1 MVLVPIK
8 DKDFIFRRYNVEL
21 EGPAIPIEDTPEVK
35 AAVPKDEPFKS
46 VAMAVVIGDTDAA
59 ISKVKDALKTI
70 KPLELIEKGLAKGM
84 DAVGALYASGTYF
97 LPNVMVSADAMMAGI
112 AECEKAL
119 GKAAEKKGKV
129 VCHVAEGDPHDIGK
143 NMLVMFLRAAGY
155 DVTDLGRD
163 VPVETVVDAV
173 KKEKPIW
180 LTGTALMTTTMSNF
194 PKIADK
200 LKAAGIDIPFGC
212 GGGAVSKDWVE
223 TFDLGFFGDKAYHG
237 PKLADA
243 ILKGMSW
250 KDLRIKYNEV
260 VGEYA
265 TAKGW

>member
-1 MVLVPIK
+1 MVLVPVK
-8 DKDFIFRRYNVEL
+8 NTDFIFRRFNVEL
-21 EGPAIPIEDTPEVK
+21 EGPAIPIESAPEVK
-35 AAVPKDEPFKS
+35 AAAPTAEPFKS
-46 VAMAVVIGDTDAA
+46 VALAVVKGDTDAVL
-59 ISKVKDALKTI
+59 SKVKDSLRTT
-70 KPLELIEKGLAKGM
+70 KPLDLIEKGLAKGM

-112 AECEKAL
+112 VECEKTL
-119 GKAAEKKGKV
+119 GKATEKKGKV

-143 NMLVMFLRAAGY
+143 NMVVMFLRAAGY

-163 VPVETVVDAV
+163 VPIETVVSTV
-173 KKEKPIW
+173 KKEKPMF

-200 LKAAGIDIPFGC
+200 LKSAGIDVVFGC
-212 GGGAVSKDWVE
+212 GGGALSKEWVE
-223 TFDLGFFGDKAYHG
+223 TFDLGLFGDKAHHA
-237 PKLADA
+237 PKIADA
-243 ILKGMSW
+243 IIKGMGW
-250 KDLRIKYNEV
+250 KDLRVKYNDV

>member
-8 DKDFIFRRYNVEL
+8 NTDFIFRRFNVEL
-21 EGPAIPIEDTPEVK
+21 EGPAIPVEDTPEVK
-35 AAVPKDEPFKS
+35 AAAPTADPYRS
-46 VAMAVVIGDTDAA
+46 VALAVVKGDTDACL
-59 ISKVKDALKTI
+59 SKVKDALRTT
-70 KPLELIEKGLAKGM
+70 KPLDVIEKGLAKGM
-84 DAVGALYASGTYF
+84 DAVGALYASGGYF

-112 AECEKAL
+112 AECEKAM
-119 GKAAEKKGKV
+119 GRATTKKGKV

-143 NMLVMFLRAAGY
+143 NLAVMFLRAGGY

-163 VPVETVVDAV
+163 VPIDTVVDAV
-173 KKEKPIW
+173 KKQKPIW

-194 PKIADK
+194 PKIAAK
-200 LKAAGIDIPFGC
+200 LKSAGIDIPFC
-212 GGGAVSKDWVE
+212 CAGGALSKEWVE
-223 TFDLGFFGDKAYHG
+223 TFDLGFFGAKAHHA

-243 ILKGMSW
+243 ILAGMGW
-250 KDLRIKYNEV
+250 KDIRVKYNEV

>member
-1 MVLVPIK
+1 MVLPSIK
-8 DKDFIFRRYNVEL
+8 NTDFIFRRFNVEL
-21 EGPAIPIEDTPEVK
+21 EGPAIPVEDTPEVK
-35 AAVPKDEPFKS
+35 GAVPTAEPFKTL
-46 VAMAVVIGDTDAA
+46 ALAVVKGDTDAVL
-59 ISKVKDALKTI
+59 SKVKDALRTT
-70 KPLELIEKGLAKGM
+70 KPLDIIEKGLAKGM

-119 GKAAEKKGKV
+119 GKTTEKKGKV

-143 NMLVMFLRAAGY
+143 NLVVMFLRAAGY
-155 DVTDLGRD
+155 DVIDLGRD
-163 VPVETVVDAV
+163 VPIETVVNAV

-194 PKIADK
+194 PKIAAK
-200 LKAAGIDIPFGC
+200 LKDAGIDIPFGC
-212 GGGAVSKDWVE
+212 GGGALSKEWVE
-223 TFDLGFFGDKAYHG
+223 TFDLGFFGAKSHHA

-243 ILKGMSW
+243 ILKGMGW
-250 KDLRIKYNEV
+250 KDLRVKYSEV

-265 TAKGW
+265 TGKGW